1 MSCDYFKTEEE
12 AIIRIKIFKSKAMVK
27 GATQKENLETLSM
40 VMLDYDYDGEIF
52 VFDAVIYASE
62 IEANNWEIHIPIQNI
77 GNQVMIIYID
87 IYGNEYKEIK
97 TLNDFFP
104 IDND

>member
-1 MSCDYFKTEEE
+1 
-12 AIIRIKIFKSKAMVK
+12 
-27 GATQKENLETLSM
+27 M

-87 IYGNEYKEIK
+87 IYEMNIR
-97 TLNDFFP
+97 N
-104 IDND
+104 